1 MKNIILSVSLLA
13 MSVITHAEELIE
25 FQVKTPAKAS
35 EVNANFWEL
44 EDRIKTTQEN
54 NFWKKYQNNIYYTGG
69 NIGIGT
75 NNPASLLHLEKPQ
88 NGITGLTVTNP
99 DNSSLSGSIVAV
111 GTQMN
116 GGGGGLSN
124 GGHIAYLSHSNTH
137 FPDLAGYFDVLA
149 ASQSKGL
156 ILRTSA
162 NNGVIRFITKFDKER
177 MTVTASGNIG
187 IGITR
192 PVSKL
197 AVSGLPISP
206 PDSSG
211 NAGIVCSTNNGN
223 FWLDNDGTADCK

>member
-35 EVNANFWEL
+35 EVNANFSEL

-111 GTQMN
+111 GTQMKEEEGYQM
-116 GGGGGLSN
+116 GG
-124 GGHIAYLSHSNTH
+124 I
-137 FPDLAGYFDVLA
+137 
-149 ASQSKGL
+149 
-156 ILRTSA
+156 
-162 NNGVIRFITKFDKER
+162 
-177 MTVTASGNIG
+177 
-187 IGITR
+187 
-192 PVSKL
+192 
-197 AVSGLPISP
+197 
-206 PDSSG
+206 
-211 NAGIVCSTNNGN
+211 
-223 FWLDNDGTADCK
+223 